1 MALEV
6 YPFPIGPK
14 LYLTAFVCTP
24 SSQSVDMLPDMLHPA
39 HGPPGSSNA
48 NSHYSGR
55 HQAPPL
61 PGVCLLR
68 YGVRFPSRG
77 LVPRIPQSYLTRC
90 FVASSGLAFCPYG
103 ISTHMRE
110 ISIPL
115 PVRERIY
122 LIWNGRM
129 DLIFL
134 LILCIQLAS
143 HIFSYLALSTTSSA
157 YGVSGA
163 RMRRYRRPRLP
174 NREHHSWRTS

>member
-1 MALEV
+1 MQ
-6 YPFPIGPK
+6 IGPK
-14 LYLTAFVCTP
+14 LYLTVFVCM
-24 SSQSVDMLPDMLHPA
+24 SSQSIDVLPDMLHPA

-48 NSHYSGR
+48 NSYHSGR
-55 HQAPPL
+55 HQAPHF

-90 FVASSGLAFCPYG
+90 FVAFSGLAFCPYG
-103 ISTHMRE
+103 INTHMHE

-115 PVRERIY
+115 PVREKNISHLERPHG
-122 LIWNGRM
+122 LI
-129 DLIFL
+129 IS

-143 HIFSYLALSTTSSA
+143 HISSYLALRTTSSA

-174 NREHHSWRTS
+174 NREHHL